1 MANYRVELTLTGYV
15 DVEANSVDEA
25 REIIENGYALA
36 DFYMTDDEIDD
47 VYEFIES
54 VPDVKI

>member
-25 REIIENGYALA
+25 REIIEEGYSLT
-36 DFYMTDDEIDD
+36 DFNVEDDEIDD
-47 VYEFIES
+47 VYEFIEP
-54 VPDVKI
+54 VPDVKA